1 MWLPTMRSKLA
12 GAPKRVAHQVQH
24 VLAARREADRRSGG
38 CVIGRKTNVVL
49 YTFGYG
55 GGSVEEVASIVAQY
69 DVGLVVLSLKPLCGQ
84 KGGSLPAPKD
94 RVAEARHCRGALG

>member
-55 GGSVEEVASIVAQY
+55 GGSGEENASLRAADDAGVR
-69 DVGLVVLSLKPLCGQ
+69 VLRFETLSGPEGWR
-84 KGGSLPAPKD
+84 PPHPKTA
-94 RVAEARHCRGALG
+94 VRGAVHLVRR

>member
-38 CVIGRKTNVVL
+38 CVMGRKTNVVL

-55 GGSVEEVASIVAQY
+55 GGSGGEIASIVAEGGAGVV
-69 DVGLVVLSLKPLCGQ
+69 DVRLKPFSGQ
-84 KGGSLPAPKD
+84 EGGGLPPPKT
-94 RVAEARHCRGALG
+94 RRAGGGA